1 MNYEERDLEHYNE
14 YMQFIYSIILD
25 TDLPNKVKKVMLDGT
40 RIERQDNT
48 TWFIT
53 HKQNIL
59 KFMSFYQWLNLKQIQ
74 EQREIKLNQLLN
86 GKT

>member
-1 MNYEERDLEHYNE
+1 
-14 YMQFIYSIILD
+14 
-25 TDLPNKVKKVMLDGT
+25 MLDGT

-59 KFMSFYQWLNLKQIQ
+59 KFMSFHQWFNLKQIQ
-74 EQREIKLNQLLN
+74 EQREIKLNQLFS
-86 GKT
+86 

>member
-25 TDLPNKVKKVMLDGT
+25 ADLPIKVKKIMLDGT

-59 KFMSFYQWLNLKQIQ
+59 KFMSFHQWFNLKQIQ
-74 EQREIKLNQLLN
+74 EQREIKINQLLN
-86 GKT
+86 E